1 MGCRED
7 TKGAAQEPEKDGM
20 RTHRLNKWLLPIWR
34 PWIPACDSPPKP
46 DEPLNVTLGR
56 RMKYPGDRGY
66 VKFLTGLGYDRN
78 WAGLLAAWVV
88 ATGRRKA
95 QAAEMQ
101 LKVFEAIR
109 FIAKPGRTK
118 EPFLRQTRIILSA
131 CEDTALLDELFED
144 APLRELEFIEHLR
157 LAVEGDRLA
166 RQSATAIAAAAIKYR
181 ASVPRG
187 PKVSPASAAHEY
199 LLETL
204 RNFRSGA
211 YTWSDIESVFTDQLT
226 QATAEEF
233 DEPGFDPR
241 PPYRR
246 VRARE
251 ALKRTARGMVS

>member
-1 MGCRED
+1 MPSGQTRSIE
-7 TKGAAQEPEKDGM
+7 A
-20 RTHRLNKWLLPIWR
+20 
-34 PWIPACDSPPKP
+34 
-46 DEPLNVTLGR
+46 R
-56 RMKYPGDRGY
+56 RDA
-66 VKFLTGLGYDRN
+66 VELGYDRN

-211 YTWSDIESVFTDQLT
+211 YTWSDIELVFTDQLT

>member
-1 MGCRED
+1 MDED
-7 TKGAAQEPEKDGM
+7 SPIKQMVAANLATLD
-20 RTHRLNKWLLPIWR
+20 
-34 PWIPACDSPPKP
+34 PACDSPPKP

-78 WAGLLAAWVV
+78 WAGFLAAWVV

-95 QAAEMQ
+95 QADEIQ
-101 LKVFEAIR
+101 LKVVEAIR
-109 FIAKPGRTK
+109 FIAKPGRRR

-131 CEDTALLDELFED
+131 FEDTDLMEGLFEG
-144 APLRELEFIEHLR
+144 APLREWEFMEHLR
-157 LAVEGDRLA
+157 LAVEGDRTA
-166 RQSATAIAAAAIKYR
+166 RQSATTIAATIKYR
-181 ASVPRG
+181 ASVRRG

-204 RNFRSGA
+204 RIVGSGA
-211 YTWSDIESVFTDQLT
+211 YTWSDIESGFTDQMT

-233 DEPGFDPR
+233 DESGFDPR
-241 PPYRR
+241 PAYRR

-251 ALKRTARGMVS
+251 AVKRTARGMVS